1 MDISERVKRINQ
13 LSRKEKDVGLTDAEK
28 TEQVKLRREYL
39 NDFRKNFKKQ
49 LDNIEF
55 TD

>member
-13 LSRKEKDVGLTDAEK
+13 LSRKAKDVGLTEEEK
-28 TEQVKLRREYL
+28 VEQAKLRQEYL
-39 NDFRKNFKKQ
+39 NNFRKNFKKQ

>member
-1 MDISERVKRINQ
+1 MEISERVKRINQ
-13 LSRKEKDVGLTDAEK
+13 LAKKAKEEGLTDKEK
-28 TEQVKLRREYL
+28 AEQVKLRKEYL
-39 NDFRKNFKKQ
+39 QNFRSNFKKQ